1 VNALVLARRTATVAP
16 PTWAQAPFR
25 VSTVPFLGSPP
36 AVRASDGL
44 GGYAKAIESSPVFTL
59 TATGAV
65 VGALWGGLAGLAGS
79 WLASGR
85 VMPWMLIGAA
95 SGAALVGG
103 EGYSQGVELAQWL
116 KQYPAQGH

>member
-1 VNALVLARRTATVAP
+1 MNAQAAIVLARSTTPVRSANPIRFVGYPAT
-16 PTWAQAPFR
+16 R
-25 VSTVPFLGSPP
+25 P
-36 AVRASDGL
+36 ADNTL
-44 GGYAKAIESSPVFTL
+44 GGYARAIETSPVFTL

-79 WLASGR
+79 WLTSGR
-85 VMPWMLIGAA
+85 KMPWLLIGAA

-116 KQYPAQGH
+116 AQYPAAQ